1 MTVFLEFYTLIF
13 VQFGVLF
20 ISSLAFHL
28 MLRLDTNNHALMHW
42 RNGAFISA
50 FGALTLSLFNYLP
63 AELAGIVGVSA
74 LVLGYIYFWYGTANL
89 VSSTKRSSKLLYGLS
104 LAFLFTTS
112 LTILCERYE
121 VGYGIRVILMSIF
134 LTVLPFLSIR
144 ELLVAKNKVFTVG
157 SKLLVIGFAVV
168 FLVSLL
174 RLIITVQDLETKPKS
189 IDLIAFYV
197 YTISY
202 IILVLGII
210 LIIQERLQRKLN
222 DIAAC
227 IAHEVNN
234 PLNIIA
240 TYSEALLHFPQNKNK
255 VDEKL
260 TVILK
265 STERIAHVVRTIDN
279 LSVDHVESRKVMLR
293 LINCIEDSCELLK
306 GKLEKNTIKVITH
319 FQAPGLIYGN
329 DMEIVQV
336 ISNLMVNA
344 IDAVKNSKDKWIK
357 INIVDCNTHLE
368 LAIEDSGVGI
378 TYEDRTKVFNPSFTT
393 KKQRGGKGL
402 GLAITQQIL
411 SEHNATIDLDRESKH
426 TRFVIKF
433 QKQSQL
439 NNTHNN

>member
-20 ISSLAFHL
+20 VSSLAFHL
-28 MLRLDTNNHALMHW
+28 MLRLDTTNDALLLW

-104 LAFLFTTS
+104 LAFIFTTS

-210 LIIQERLQRKLN
+210 LIIQERLHQYL
-222 DIAAC
+222 
-227 IAHEVNN
+227 
-234 PLNIIA
+234 
-240 TYSEALLHFPQNKNK
+240 
-255 VDEKL
+255 
-260 TVILK
+260 
-265 STERIAHVVRTIDN
+265 
-279 LSVDHVESRKVMLR
+279 
-293 LINCIEDSCELLK
+293 
-306 GKLEKNTIKVITH
+306 
-319 FQAPGLIYGN
+319 
-329 DMEIVQV
+329 
-336 ISNLMVNA
+336 
-344 IDAVKNSKDKWIK
+344 
-357 INIVDCNTHLE
+357 
-368 LAIEDSGVGI
+368 
-378 TYEDRTKVFNPSFTT
+378 
-393 KKQRGGKGL
+393 
-402 GLAITQQIL
+402 
-411 SEHNATIDLDRESKH
+411 
-426 TRFVIKF
+426 
-433 QKQSQL
+433 
-439 NNTHNN
+439 